1 MFFSNLSRKNM
12 NFFLDH
18 IDKYIQYPTPTEQ
31 IQQDIIL
38 GKIYKDMYNSD
49 IFVTNLIKR
58 HQLLKKTRFIHK
70 TKDIPSSTL
79 LDSKYISVS
88 IRDYIEKNSVMYLH
102 YTCTIFNK
110 IINIYIVL
118 FKKIPDSNISYYDE
132 MVSKMLIWLR
142 IAFLYSPTYCGKDL
156 KVILYLTHFKKELPL
171 KTIDILGAEHCNSAV
186 TTTCS
191 AKGDIIIYRKEEWFK
206 VFIHETFH
214 ALGLDFSTFSC
225 SNIHYKLSQLF
236 PINSEYNVYEA
247 YAEFWATIINC
258 LFCAYELLDDKLDEK
273 DFLLYSDF
281 CIQFERIFSL
291 FQLVKILH
299 FMGISYK
306 DLYENSSVS
315 QIARKYLYK
324 EKTNVF
330 SYYIIKNLLLY
341 HYSSFLKWCNNNNI
355 NTLRFDKYDNNLNK
369 FYTFIQ
375 QRYKDNEYLNDIKS
389 MRLHFGLKKKNK
401 KKIYDTMRMT
411 LCEWE

>member
-1 MFFSNLSRKNM
+1 
-12 NFFLDH
+12 
-18 IDKYIQYPTPTEQ
+18 
-31 IQQDIIL
+31 
-38 GKIYKDMYNSD
+38 
-49 IFVTNLIKR
+49 
-58 HQLLKKTRFIHK
+58 
-70 TKDIPSSTL
+70 
-79 LDSKYISVS
+79 
-88 IRDYIEKNSVMYLH
+88 MYLQ

-110 IINIYIVL
+110 IINIYFVL
-118 FKKIPDSNISYYDE
+118 FRKIPDSKIGYYDE

-142 IAFLYSPTYCGKDL
+142 IAFLYSPTYCGKNL
-156 KVILYLTHFKKELPL
+156 KIILYLTHFKKELPS
-171 KTIDILGAEHCNSAV
+171 KTIDVLGAEHCNTAV

-191 AKGDIIIYRKEEWFK
+191 AKGDIVIYRKEEWFK

-225 SNIHYKLSQLF
+225 SNIHYKLYHLF
-236 PINSEYNVYEA
+236 PIKSEYNVYEA

-306 DLYENSSVS
+306 DLYETDSVS
-315 QIARKYLYK
+315 LIARKYLYK

-341 HYSSFLKWCNNNNI
+341 NYPAFLKWCNTNNI

-369 FYTFIQ
+369 FYNFIHKK
-375 QRYKDNEYLNDIKS
+375 YKSDKYLDDIKN
-389 MRLHFGLKKKNK
+389 MKLQFGLEKNKNK
-401 KKIYDTMRMT
+401 KIFLTMRMT